1 MQMLTA
7 VRMVPLRVWN
17 CSLKQERMQFQTR
30 GMNRT
35 TWAELARKRA
45 GDTGPGERTKANDYH
60 FSNRKDHFRRLLADV
75 SSSSV
80 PANGDC
86 FSQLAG
92 AARTLWIC
100 GASVSSRI
108 CGARGDFS
116 IHSDLARR
124 SHSSCWSSG
133 HLAAREI

>member
-7 VRMVPLRVWN
+7 VRMVPLRVWK
-17 CSLKQERMQFQTR
+17 CSLEQERMQFQTR
-30 GMNRT
+30 GMNQT
-35 TWAELARKRA
+35 TRAELPENGQAIP
-45 GDTGPGERTKANDYH
+45 GPGERTKANDYY
-60 FSNRKDHFRRLLADV
+60 FSNRKDHSRRLLADV

-80 PANGDC
+80 PAIGDC

-116 IHSDLARR
+116 IHSDLA
-124 SHSSCWSSG
+124 
-133 HLAAREI
+133 